1 MPPPIGFTS
10 ARVPLVNKAG
20 TLEHL
25 DTDGFQ
31 HVPAALGVPAGYVL
45 ASGGPGVR
53 PAWTPLSGVSV
64 ASVFGRTGAVV
75 ANSADYAAYYQP
87 LDAKLTAFVA
97 LANGSGVLTNN
108 GSGVYSWVPAGG
120 GGTVTSVALSAPS
133 LFTVS
138 GSPITAAGTLSF
150 AWNGSS
156 ANLVR
161 ADGSTVAASTYA
173 TASSLANYLP
183 LAAGVGNPLSGK
195 LYGVDA
201 QFSQYIYSSL
211 NSTTVANYVGNTP
224 APSYWGVAGST
235 NTSDLIRFVKCS
247 STGVISGLNNI
258 AALSGAF
265 TNFVSFGNGIA
276 SVGPWAG
283 TGPDYATIYGASVG
297 TQTIN
302 NYGLAIHKTGTATY
316 LNGTTSSALCVNS
329 YLVAQATSAG
339 LSITGSLTAFDVA
352 GGSSGILKIAAS
364 GLFSVA
370 SSPSDFPILNQ
381 STTGNAASANRWA
394 TPRTFT
400 IGGSAQSV
408 DGSGPITFTLGA
420 IGALGVTAQ
429 AVDSARLGG
438 QLPAYY
444 AQASSLASYLP
455 LAGGGLTGPVTLVSS
470 ADAGLSIRRAGSN
483 TVYSGPYLELT
494 HPSSPNY
501 GALLQMSASGGLD
514 IWCVPGTAPYQL
526 AARLSNSGSL
536 TLTGGLVGKTDA
548 SAAASGEVGEYIT
561 SALSASSPTS
571 ISTSGTAID
580 MTSISLPAGD
590 WDVFATIVFSANVT
604 GTTRARAA
612 ISTASATVT
621 SDGYEADG
629 TIATVSGGRLCM
641 DMSKR
646 INVSATTTVYLSA
659 VMTGTFGA
667 GACWGNISARRRR

>member
-1 MPPPIGFTS
+1 MSLT
-10 ARVPLVNKAG
+10 AYVPLVWVDYADSPDLEAANLNHLEQGIKAV
-20 TLEHL
+20 
-25 DTDGFQ
+25 TDELLAFEANVIAAAGPVGSATSVPVITYDA
-31 HVPAALGVPAGYVL
+31 HGRLTAVSTATITPAAIGA
-45 ASGGPGVR
+45 A
-53 PAWTPLSGVSV
+53 TV
-64 ASVFGRTGAVV
+64 ASLGA
-75 ANSADYAAYYQP
+75 
-87 LDAKLTAFVA
+87 
-97 LANGSGVLTNN
+97 
-108 GSGVYSWVPAGG
+108 
-120 GGTVTSVALSAPS
+120 
-133 LFTVS
+133 
-138 GSPITAAGTLSF
+138 
-150 AWNGSS
+150 
-156 ANLVR
+156 
-161 ADGSTVAASTYA
+161 
-173 TASSLANYLP
+173 YLP
-183 LAAGVGNPLSGK
+183 LVAGVGNPLSGK

-211 NSTTVANYVGNTP
+211 NSTTTANFVGNTP

-247 STGVISGLNNI
+247 SFGVISGLNNI

-316 LNGTTSSALCVNS
+316 LNGTTSSALCVGSN
-329 YLVAQATSAG
+329 LVAQATSAG

-370 SSPSDFPILNQ
+370 NSPSDFPQLNQ
-381 STTGNAASANRWA
+381 NTTGNAASANRWA

-400 IGGSAQSV
+400 IGGTGIAV
-408 DGSGPITFTLGA
+408 DGTGPVTWTLGD

-429 AVDSARLGG
+429 AVDSAKLGG
-438 QLPAYY
+438 QLPSY
-444 AQASSLASYLP
+444 YLP
-455 LAGGGLTGPVTLVSS
+455 RSAGSGAPVTGTLWCNSGIQCTGNGTFDELLLNGESTFYGDLVQT
-470 ADAGLSIRRAGSN
+470 GRAGHHRAAFLD
-483 TVYSGPYLELT
+483 LEAET
-494 HPSSPNY
+494 F
-501 GALLQMSASGGLD
+501 AF
-514 IWCVPGTAPYQL
+514 
-526 AARLSNSGSL
+526 
-536 TLTGGLVGKTDA
+536 
-548 SAAASGEVGEYIT
+548 AASGNGGIKGRTNASDATAGDVGQYIT

-571 ISTSGTAID
+571 ISASGTAID

-590 WDVFATIVFSANVT
+590 WDVSATIVFSANVS

-629 TIATVSGGRLCM
+629 TITTVSGAKLCM

-667 GACWGNISARRRR
+667 ASCWGNISARRRR